1 MINCIAIDD
10 EPLALVIIEELCK
23 NIPEVKLMRTFT
35 KLSAAKMYLNE
46 FPVDLIFLDIQMP
59 NQNGV
64 NFYRNLEDETL
75 AIFTTAYPNYAIQG
89 FEVNALDYLLKPID
103 PLRFEEAC
111 MRAQT
116 VLNRKKKEKENHLS
130 VRSEYALVKI
140 LFEKISHIETMDDY
154 LKIHLENAKPVITLM
169 SLKTMLAKLPENM
182 FCRVHRSFIISL
194 DKIDSMKD
202 SKISLG
208 SVQIPI
214 GGRFRKDIIN
224 HLNADKVLKESLKE

>member
-1 MINCIAIDD
+1 
-10 EPLALVIIEELCK
+10 
-23 NIPEVKLMRTFT
+23 
-35 KLSAAKMYLNE
+35 
-46 FPVDLIFLDIQMP
+46 
-59 NQNGV
+59 
-64 NFYRNLEDETL
+64 
-75 AIFTTAYPNYAIQG
+75 
-89 FEVNALDYLLKPID
+89 
-103 PLRFEEAC
+103 
-111 MRAQT
+111 
-116 VLNRKKKEKENHLS
+116 
-130 VRSEYALVKI
+130 VKI